1 MRLAHWFTKVVSKR
15 PSAAMMIAL
24 IALFV
29 SFTGN
34 GLALSGKFTVD
45 GNDLQR
51 GAVHRYAIHK
61 SAVSSAQLGGDA
73 VHDSDLAKIIVVT
86 NTVSIPPSN
95 QDQLSAQCPDGTQLI
110 SGGVGSSHYGT
121 TILESRP
128 NIAPDTDHPQPMP
141 IAWLGGLRNTLANA
155 VDLRVQ
161 AVCLK

>member
-1 MRLAHWFTKVVSKR
+1 MRQATRQMVSR
-15 PSAAMMIAL
+15 FPSPAMMIAL

-29 SFTGN
+29 SLTGN

-45 GNDLQR
+45 SNDLQR

-61 SAVSSAQLGGDA
+61 DAVSSAQLGGHA
-73 VHDSDLAKIIVVT
+73 VHASDLANIIVVT
-86 NTVSIPPSN
+86 NTVSIPPSG

-110 SGGVGSSHYGT
+110 SGGVGSSSYGT
-121 TILESRP
+121 AILESRP

-161 AVCLK
+161 

>member
-1 MRLAHWFTKVVSKR
+1 MRYTQAFTKLVGKR
-15 PSAAMMIAL
+15 PSPAMVVAL
-24 IALFV
+24 VALFI
-29 SFTGN
+29 SLTGN

-61 SAVSSAQLGGDA
+61 GAVSSAQLGGDA
-73 VHDSDLAKIIVVT
+73 VHDSNLAKIIVVT

-95 QDQLSAQCPDGTQLI
+95 QDQLSAQCPEGTQLI
-110 SGGVGSSHYGT
+110 SGGAGSST
-121 TILESRP
+121 FANSPIESRP
-128 NIAPDTDHPQPMP
+128 NLAPDPDHPHPMP
-141 IAWLGGLRNTLANA
+141 IAWLGGLRNNSASA